1 MSPTA
6 DVAPAI
12 DLEALPGFQVR
23 RLHQIAVALF
33 LQEAADT
40 GITPV
45 QFGALQGIANQ
56 PGIDQRTLARSI
68 GLDTSTLAGVIDR
81 LESRA
86 LVQRSASPHDRR
98 VRLLTL
104 TPAGHELL
112 AELVPAMQ
120 RAQLRILAPLPAA
133 QRREFMRM
141 LNTLVGA
148 NNEWSRAPSEPA

>member
-1 MSPTA
+1 MPPTA

-23 RLHQIAVALF
+23 RLHQIAVAIF

-81 LESRA
+81 LGVTRA
-86 LVQRSASPHDRR
+86 R
-98 VRLLTL
+98 
-104 TPAGHELL
+104 
-112 AELVPAMQ
+112 
-120 RAQLRILAPLPAA
+120 AA
-133 QRREFMRM
+133 QRQPSRSPCAAAHAHPR
-141 LNTLVGA
+141 GA
-148 NNEWSRAPSEPA
+148 

>member
-1 MSPTA
+1 
-6 DVAPAI
+6 
-12 DLEALPGFQVR
+12 
-23 RLHQIAVALF
+23 
-33 LQEAADT
+33 
-40 GITPV
+40 
-45 QFGALQGIANQ
+45 
-56 PGIDQRTLARSI
+56 
-68 GLDTSTLAGVIDR
+68 
-81 LESRA
+81 
-86 LVQRSASPHDRR
+86 

-141 LNTLVGA
+141 LSTLVGA